1 MWVSIQKILP
11 SKKRSLGLEASFAIY
26 TLQARWDQIIGAIL
40 GPAFQ
45 KKAKPMKI
53 KDKVLLVDCLNS
65 IWANEMQMKEK
76 IIMER
81 LKRSFPKMGIE
92 RIKFIS

>member
-1 MWVSIQKILP
+1 
-11 SKKRSLGLEASFAIY
+11 
-26 TLQARWDQIIGAIL
+26 
-40 GPAFQ
+40 
-45 KKAKPMKI
+45 MKI